1 MKTFMASP
9 ATIDRKWYVVDA
21 EGMTSYN
28 LINGIHSANN
38 KDLLTAITRN
48 EWGFDGIVMT
58 DWGTTGGMEMNQGM
72 EFKYGCSSAAGC
84 IKAGNDLTM
93 PGKQEDVDEIIASVG
108 AKDGDVVCPITLGD
122 LQTCA
127 KRMLNTIM
135 KSSAYME

>member
-1 MKTFMASP
+1 MHTNAHVSERAAREIYLKGFELAVKEAKPMS
-9 ATIDRKWYVVDA
+9 I
-21 EGMTSYN
+21 MTSYN

-48 EWGFDGIVMT
+48 EWGF
-58 DWGTTGGMEMNQGM
+58 QGM

>member
-1 MKTFMASP
+1 M
-9 ATIDRKWYVVDA
+9 
-21 EGMTSYN
+21 
-28 LINGIHSANN
+28 
-38 KDLLTAITRN
+38 RN

-84 IKAGNDLTM
+84 VKAGNDLTM

-108 AKDGDVVCPITLGD
+108 AKEGDVVCPITLGD
-122 LQTCA
+122 LQACA
-127 KRMLNTIM
+127 KRMLNTIR